1 MLTKLLI
8 ICPLVFLGGFID
20 AIAGGG
26 GLITL
31 PAYLLAGLPPHNAI
45 ATNKISS
52 CCGTSVATV
61 KLGLAGCVPLKESL
75 FAVPCALAGSAL
87 GAKIALAIDD
97 GVFRIILLVILPLTA
112 LYVFTGKG
120 LKEEQTCAPLAK
132 TKLYTFTCL
141 ISLGLGIYDGFYGPG
156 TGTFLLLLFTG
167 IAHMQMRQAAGLS
180 KIINLSTNIGSL
192 ITYLFSG
199 KAIFMLGLPAAVCS
213 MLGARLGSG
222 LFLKNGTRI
231 VKPVMLTVLCV
242 FFIKTITELV
252 G

>member
-26 GLITL
+26 GLISL
-31 PAYLLAGLPPHNAI
+31 PAYMLAGLPPHNAI
-45 ATNKISS
+45 ATNKIS
-52 CCGTSVATV
+52 
-61 KLGLAGCVPLKESL
+61 AGCGGFVSVVKYGMAGCIPLKECL
-75 FAVPCALAGSAL
+75 FTVPCALIGAAT

-97 GVFRIILLVILPLTA
+97 GVFRVILLVVLPLTA
-112 LYVFTGKG
+112 LYVLTSKG
-120 LKEEQTCAPLAK
+120 LKEEKPLPALK
-132 TKLYTFTCL
+132 ASKFYTVACI
-141 ISLGLGIYDGFYGPG
+141 ISFVLGIYDGFYGPG
-156 TGTFLLLLFTG
+156 TGTFLILLFTG
-167 IAHMQMRQAAGLS
+167 IAHMQLKKAAGLA
-180 KIINLSTNIGSL
+180 KAINFATNVGSL
-192 ITYLFSG
+192 ATYLFSG
-199 KAIFMLGLPAAVCS
+199 KAIFMLGIPAAICS
-213 MLGARLGSG
+213 MLGSRLGSG